1 MSEKSSTS
9 TPTRTLIDRLPG
21 AGTGID
27 LYRVALYVTIFFF
40 VAFFL
45 TPIMTGLLTSFKT
58 DTAVAET
65 LPFLPPGPSAFT
77 LDNWSIAFDALFR
90 GFINSLLMSI
100 PATLLCVLFGSMAAY
115 GITLLSWRGQIPIL
129 VLFLIGIFI
138 PYQAVLVPL
147 SRFWTLYV
155 PLKSLLSPLYVLPFI
170 QPAHAQLVQLIITHV
185 GYGIPICTLLF
196 RSYYQSL
203 PGDLVEAAQID
214 GASITSIYRRIV
226 LPLSTPMI
234 GVVLIYQFTQIWN
247 EFLFA
252 LTIVT
257 SSNSPAAPITL
268 ILAGLGTSLSG
279 TDFGVRMAGAFLAAL
294 PTLVIYVLFAE
305 QFAEGL
311 ETG

>member
-1 MSEKSSTS
+1 MREK
-9 TPTRTLIDRLPG
+9 TPTSARTLTERLPG

-27 LYRVALYVTIFFF
+27 MYRVGLYAAIFFF
-40 VAFFL
+40 VAFFIV
-45 TPIMTGLLTSFKT
+45 PIWTGLITAFKT
-58 DTAVAET
+58 DQAVRTT
-65 LPFLPPGPSAFT
+65 LSFLPPSPEGFT
-77 LDNWSIAFDALFR
+77 MGNWKIAFDALFR
-90 GFINSLLMSI
+90 GFINSLLMSV

-147 SRFWTLYV
+147 SRFWALYV
-155 PLKSLLSPLYVLPFI
+155 PLQNLLSPLYALPFI
-170 QPAHAQLVQLIITHV
+170 QPAHAQLVQLTITHV

-252 LTIVT
+252 LTIVG
-257 SSNSPAAPITL
+257 SAGSAAAPITL

-279 TDFGVRMAGAFLAAL
+279 TDFGVRMAGALLAAL

-311 ETG
+311 ETGG

>member
-1 MSEKSSTS
+1 ME
-9 TPTRTLIDRLPG
+9 RLP
-21 AGTGID
+21 GID
-27 LYRVALYVTIFFF
+27 LYRIVLYAIVFFF

-45 TPIMTGLLTSFKT
+45 APIWTGLITAFKT
-58 DTAVAET
+58 DHAVTFT
-65 LPFLPPGPSAFT
+65 LPFVPPNPNGFT
-77 LDNWSIAFDALFR
+77 LGNWSIAFDMLFR
-90 GFINSLLMSI
+90 GFINSFLMTI
-100 PATLLCVLFGSMAAY
+100 PATALCVLFGSMAAY
-115 GITLLSWRGQIPIL
+115 GITLLDWRGQVPIL
-129 VLFLIGIFI
+129 ILFLIGIFI

-147 SRFWTLYV
+147 SRFWALYV
-155 PLKSLLSPLYVLPFI
+155 PLQELLSPLYALPFI
-170 QPAHAQLVQLIITHV
+170 QPAHAKLVQLTITHV

-252 LTIVT
+252 LTIIG
-257 SSNSPAAPITL
+257 SASSPAAPITL
-268 ILAGLGTSLSG
+268 ILSGLGTSLSG
-279 TDFGVRMAGAFLAAL
+279 TDFGARMAGAFLAAL

-311 ETG
+311 ETGG